1 MLLVSQTSVHTPAPE
16 ILAVFVSHPLLLHE
30 TIISHPVLSEKRWG
44 THSCIQLKN
53 EEMVVEK
60 SQGMESTTEF
70 FSADRFRY
78 DARLPVSSVLVVC
91 TWARCD
97 PLVVAIG
104 LVVSAE
110 GILQEEP
117 SLLSLFPCA
126 NAQIRGIVQ
135 QADCLLS
142 VNRSSGPI
150 REAQQ
155 QYL

>member
-1 MLLVSQTSVHTPAPE
+1 M
-16 ILAVFVSHPLLLHE
+16 
-30 TIISHPVLSEKRWG
+30 
-44 THSCIQLKN
+44 
-53 EEMVVEK
+53 VEK

-135 QADCLLS
+135 QADCLVG
-142 VNRSSGPI
+142 VNTSSALI
-150 REAQQ
+150 RQAQQ
-155 QYL
+155 PYL